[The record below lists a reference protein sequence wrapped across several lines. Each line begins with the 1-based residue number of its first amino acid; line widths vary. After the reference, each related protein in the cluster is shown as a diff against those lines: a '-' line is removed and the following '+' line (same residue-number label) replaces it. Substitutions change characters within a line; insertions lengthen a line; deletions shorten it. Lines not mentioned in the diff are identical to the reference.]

1 MENNNQTI
9 VYMIL
14 DCSSSMIGEP
24 IESVRQAIK
33 EMIAEWKE
41 EEANIM
47 ISVLVYQTV
56 ARELLKDIDLKEFI
70 LPHFV
75 MGGLTCLSK
84 AFTLLY
90 YNIEKNKEQNKNKK
104 PLVFLFTDGNIMD
117 MDKDIIKN
125 HDVLKKANFVLC
137 EAGAE
142 TNTYDLKTIIKQT
155 ISLNTLTYGEF
166 KSYL

>member
-9 VYMIL
+9 VYIIL

-56 ARELLKDIDLKEFI
+56 ARELLRDVDLKEFI
-70 LPHFV
+70 LPHFI
-75 MGGLTCLSK
+75 MGGLSCLSK
-84 AFTLLY
+84 AFTLLS
-90 YNIEKNKEQNKNKK
+90 YNIEENKEQNKK

-117 MDKDIIKN
+117 MDRDIIKN

>member
-47 ISVLVYQTV
+47 TSVLVYQTV
-56 ARELLKDIDLKEFI
+56 ARELLRDVDLKEFI
-70 LPHFV
+70 LPHFI
-75 MGGLTCLSK
+75 MGGLSCLSK
-84 AFTLLY
+84 AFTLLS
-90 YNIEKNKEQNKNKK
+90 YNIEENKEQNKK

-117 MDKDIIKN
+117 MDRDIIKN

>member
-56 ARELLKDIDLKEFI
+56 ARELLRDVDLKEFI
-70 LPHFV
+70 LTHFI
-75 MGGLTCLSK
+75 MGGLSCLSK
-84 AFTLLY
+84 AFTLLS
-90 YNIEKNKEQNKNKK
+90 YNIEENKEQNKK
-104 PLVFLFTDGNIMD
+104 PLVFLFTDENIMD
-117 MDKDIIKN
+117 MDRDIIKN

>member
-33 EMIAEWKE
+33 EMIA

-84 AFTLLY
+84 AFTLLSY
-90 YNIEKNKEQNKNKK
+90 SIEKNKEQNKNKK

>member
-56 ARELLKDIDLKEFI
+56 ARELLRDVDLKEFI
-70 LPHFV
+70 LPHFI
-75 MGGLTCLSK
+75 MGGLSCLSK
-84 AFTLLY
+84 AFTLLS
-90 YNIEKNKEQNKNKK
+90 YNIEENKEQNKK
-104 PLVFLFTDGNIMD
+104 PLVFLFTDENIMD
-117 MDKDIIKN
+117 MDRDIIKN

>member
-56 ARELLKDIDLKEFI
+56 ARELLIDVDLKEFI
-70 LPHFV
+70 LPHFI
-75 MGGLTCLSK
+75 MGGLSCLSK
-84 AFTLLY
+84 AFTLLS
-90 YNIEKNKEQNKNKK
+90 YNIEENKEQNKK

-117 MDKDIIKN
+117 MDRDIIKN

>member
-1 MENNNQTI
+1 MENNNQTM
-9 VYMIL
+9 VYIIL

-41 EEANIM
+41 EEANIV

-56 ARELLKDIDLKEFI
+56 ARELLKDVALTEFV
-70 LPHFV
+70 LPHFI
-75 MGGLTCLSK
+75 MGGLSCLSK
-84 AFTLLY
+84 AFTLLSD
-90 YNIEKNKEQNKNKK
+90 IIKKNKEQNKK
-104 PLVFLFTDGNIMD
+104 PLVFLFTDGKIMD
-117 MDKDIIKN
+117 IDKDIIKN
-125 HDVLKKANFVLC
+125 YDVLKKVNFVLC

-142 TNTYDLKTIIKQT
+142 TNTYDLKTIIKHT